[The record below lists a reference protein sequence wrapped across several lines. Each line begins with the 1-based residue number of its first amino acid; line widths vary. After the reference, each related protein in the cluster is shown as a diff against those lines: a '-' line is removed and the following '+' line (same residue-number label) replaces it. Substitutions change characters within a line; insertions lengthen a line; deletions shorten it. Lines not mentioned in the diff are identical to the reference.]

1 MGEGR
6 ETGAALRRAQP
17 ARQVTEVEALELPA
31 SHEGDVVGVVG
42 LRPGHGRPR
51 AVRDGMLAG
60 QPRKARRYLLGSP
73 LFLARALAERRA
85 PRRAQAA
92 E

>member
-1 MGEGR
+1 
-6 ETGAALRRAQP
+6 
-17 ARQVTEVEALELPA
+17 
-31 SHEGDVVGVVG
+31 
-42 LRPGHGRPR
+42 
-51 AVRDGMLAG
+51 MLAG
-60 QPRKARRYLLGSP
+60 QPRKARRYLLGNP